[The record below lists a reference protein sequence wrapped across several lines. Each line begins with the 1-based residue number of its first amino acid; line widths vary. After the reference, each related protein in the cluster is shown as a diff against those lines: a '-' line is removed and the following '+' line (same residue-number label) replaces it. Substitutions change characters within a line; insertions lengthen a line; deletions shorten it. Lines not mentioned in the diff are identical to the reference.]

1 VDDIDRRT
9 VANLATARNTAAE
22 VQTDGLSIRSA
33 LTRRS
38 GWPAF
43 SQESS
48 LFSYLI
54 GDIAMKRRDMLLA
67 GGAAALGLSS
77 FPLGWV
83 AAAEKKKQK
92 LLYFTR
98 SVGYEHSVVS
108 RKGGQPSHSERI
120 LGELG
125 KKAGFE
131 VECTED
137 GRVFDPIFETSP
149 RIVADLD
156 GYDAIVLYN
165 CGDMTQPN
173 ERNNPPMTAKGAGR
187 LLEAVADGKPLVAI
201 HSACYWGDK
210 PGPEFQRC
218 VAMVGAQFVSHG
230 EQQESTMQVTA
241 PDFPGLKGLP
251 KSFRLLDEWY
261 AMKNFAKDMHVIL
274 AEDSEGMKGEM
285 YQRPPFPSTWARLH
299 GKGRVFY
306 TAMGHR
312 EDVWTNRIFQR
323 ILLGGIAWV
332 LGNVEAEITP
342 NIDKVTPQAGQLS
355 R

>member
-1 VDDIDRRT
+1 
-9 VANLATARNTAAE
+9 
-22 VQTDGLSIRSA
+22 
-33 LTRRS
+33 
-38 GWPAF
+38 
-43 SQESS
+43 
-48 LFSYLI
+48 
-54 GDIAMKRRDMLLA
+54 MKRREMLLSS
-67 GGAAALGLSS
+67 GATLLGLST

-83 AAAEKKKQK
+83 VAAEKKKQK

-108 RKGGQPSHSERI
+108 RKAGQPSHSEKI
-120 LGELG
+120 LGVLG
-125 KKAGFE
+125 QKAGFE

-137 GRVFDPIFETSP
+137 GRVFDG
-149 RIVADLD
+149 DLD
-156 GYDAIVLYN
+156 SFDAVVLYN

-241 PDFPGLKGLP
+241 PEFPGLKGLP

-261 AMKNFAKDMHVIL
+261 ALKNFAKNMHVIL
-274 AEDSEGMKGEM
+274 AQDCQGMKGPM

-312 EDVWTNRIFQR
+312 EDVWTNRTFQQ
-323 ILLGGIAWV
+323 ILLGGIAWA
-332 LGNVEAEITP
+332 LGNVEAEIGL
-342 NIDKVTPQAGQLS
+342 NIAKVTPQAEQLH